1 MTEDSIPPL
10 LLQTIITIPIF
21 WYTKKGG
28 PKGKLVMNEEYTRK
42 DDWPPRSR
50 KPEEPHKWLTD
61 LLPVLLL
68 CDSAGIVARAA
79 ALDASLQHCGRVVG
93 ARCPV

>member
-42 DDWPPRSR
+42 ETAHGVQSR
-50 KPEEPHKWLTD
+50 KLCARLRFFATSKGPTCKKYGWWLE
-61 LLPVLLL
+61 
-68 CDSAGIVARAA
+68 G
-79 ALDASLQHCGRVVG
+79 
-93 ARCPV
+93 

>member
-42 DDWPPRSR
+42 EIYFEPEPPFLYGRG
-50 KPEEPHKWLTD
+50 PHPPTLAAISPFFVTTQLANWLK
-61 LLPVLLL
+61 L
-68 CDSAGIVARAA
+68 
-79 ALDASLQHCGRVVG
+79 
-93 ARCPV
+93 

>member
-42 DDWPPRSR
+42 TSPVSASM
-50 KPEEPHKWLTD
+50 WLLFTSLVLHIANTAQD
-61 LLPVLLL
+61 L
-68 CDSAGIVARAA
+68 R
-79 ALDASLQHCGRVVG
+79 
-93 ARCPV
+93 